1 MKNSVVWG
9 WGKKKKKQED
19 QEKEKEG
26 KIGRRQEGR
35 GFILNSEAWWLLG
48 LPDAR

>member
-26 KIGRRQEGR
+26 KIGRRIHSLRKIQDG
-35 GFILNSEAWWLLG
+35 GYLG
-48 LPDAR
+48 E